1 MFAWRGPGATGAL
14 RGRGKEEHPSLT
26 TVICTLNMLRF
37 CVVVTRFLIYC
48 LKKGRYF
55 LVLFLG
61 GGGGRGSGCFPGG
74 SSAGELQC
82 HRAGSWESR
91 GEGSAL
97 ESDVSRSFS
106 RVEGEP
112 LEKSL
117 CAVGV
122 SAAAC

>member
-61 GGGGRGSGCFPGG
+61 SGGGRGSGCFPVG
-74 SSAGELQC
+74 SSAGSSSAIAPA
-82 HRAGSWESR
+82 AGR

-97 ESDVSRSFS
+97 ESDVARSFS

-122 SAAAC
+122 SAAAAC